1 MTVIDIR
8 NWLHEAKVDPALP
21 RLKSKVK
28 KIAEIIAYATS
39 REGGLI
45 VRTPPT
51 CWRRLNGKPC
61 QGILEMH
68 LMANDR
74 IYWVCPRCRDR
85 GVIDGFRGLIWD
97 MSAGTYHRASRVSKV
112 TSAE

>member
-39 REGGLI
+39 REVGVI

-51 CWRRLNGKPC
+51 CGHRLNGKSC
-61 QGILEMH
+61 KGTLEMH
-68 LMANDR
+68 VMADER
-74 IYWVCPRCRDR
+74 IYWVCPRCGDE

-97 MSAGTYHRASRVSKV
+97 MTAGTYHRASTVSKV
-112 TSAE
+112 TAAE